1 MTLPGRSASGEA
13 VLEREMIQQLWE
25 RSRERLLAQVD
36 RLEEAL
42 HAVVE
47 RNLDAEAQRAAERTS
62 HQIAGAAGTFGFPRA
77 TEIARE
83 FERMFAGPAEEL
95 PSRALTAAR
104 HLANLRRELEEP
116 AITPGPAAPT
126 RASGR
131 VLVAHADPTQA
142 RAIAR
147 EAEARGLRCRVAT
160 DVVSAR
166 HAVHQGRLDVVL
178 VDAEVTGED
187 ALGLLADVASLLP
200 EARALVLAPEPQS
213 PDAEEVRA
221 DDAGGLVARSL
232 PPAQVVDVVID
243 TLRRQQLSRHRVLAV
258 DDDPVI
264 LDVLTHLFDHAGLPV
279 TTVGDPLQFW
289 DAIEETVPD
298 LVLLDLDMPS
308 VTGFE
313 LCRLLRADP
322 RFESTPVV
330 VLTSSRQ
337 QAAVEEVFAAG
348 ADDYVTKPV
357 DPAELLARVSG
368 RLERLRQQRLLA
380 ETDPLTGLANRR
392 TFIREL
398 ARLRTDAVRSGEP
411 LSFVLL
417 DLDEFEEI
425 NQRHG
430 HTVGDEVLER
440 LASLLRRSFRA
451 DDLIARWGG
460 QEIALALYGL
470 GREDA
475 AGRVVRTL
483 ERCRANPFTGTDGRS
498 VPVTFSAGV
507 AQFGPDGEDLASV
520 YRSAEAALRDAQAR
534 GRDRVV
540 P

>member
-1 MTLPGRSASGEA
+1 M
-13 VLEREMIQQLWE
+13 LEREMIQQLWE

-47 RNLDAEAQRAAERTS
+47 RNLDAEAQRAAERTA

-116 AITPGPAAPT
+116 ASSPGPAAPT

-131 VLVAHADPTQA
+131 LLVAHGDPAQA
-142 RAIAR
+142 QAIAR
-147 EAEARGLRCRVAT
+147 EAEGRGLRCRVAT
-160 DVVSAR
+160 DVTSAR
-166 HAVHQGRLDVVL
+166 NAVRQGRLDVVL

-213 PDAEEVRA
+213 RDAEEVRA
-221 DDAGGLVARSL
+221 AGAGGLVARSL
-232 PPAQVVDVVID
+232 PPAQVVDVVVD
-243 TLRRQQLSRHRVLAV
+243 TVRRQQLSRHRVLAV

-289 DAIEETVPD
+289 DAIEETAPD

-313 LCRLLRADP
+313 LCRRLRADP
-322 RFESTPVV
+322 RFESTPVI
-330 VLTSSRQ
+330 VLTSSHQ

-411 LSFVLL
+411 LSVVLL
-417 DLDEFEEI
+417 DLDDFEEI

-440 LASLLRRSFRA
+440 LAALLRRSFRA

-460 QEIALALYGL
+460 QVIAVALYGL

-520 YRSAEAALRDAQAR
+520 YRNAEAALRDAQAR